1 MENKRNKPMV
11 EYLDLDENT
20 YIENDI
26 IKTRI
31 SEKEASE
38 TFIPWE
44 EFWNKVY
51 DGICKIKEYDE
62 THN

>member
-1 MENKRNKPMV
+1 MV

-26 IKTRI
+26 IKSRI
-31 SEKEASE
+31 SENDAPVK
-38 TFIPWE
+38 FVPWN